1 MLQVSSCTFGASEQW
16 TNTSLRYFE
25 RVASSLCRQGAGPFG
40 KWYIAVAAGLRHP
53 RWYPGEP
60 DIQTSLK
67 LVDRSAETRG
77 ALFQSRPTLPV
88 KFSWSLWCDMTQVLI
103 ALLYFFSEERMQD
116 PCEEVETSKLAQE
129 SKPRLAQ
136 AAGWA
141 RWTTLC
147 HYQGSNPNQYSNV
160 FHVFVRFL
168 KWICDLWC
176 HSHTSRVFLPSSSV
190 IHALA
195 RRPL

>member
-1 MLQVSSCTFGASEQW
+1 MSIQITFKLAHPMLQVSSCTFGASEQW

-25 RVASSLCRQGAGPFG
+25 RVASSLCRQGAGPF
-40 KWYIAVAAGLRHP
+40 
-53 RWYPGEP
+53 
-60 DIQTSLK
+60 
-67 LVDRSAETRG
+67 

-160 FHVFVRFL
+160 FHVSVRFP